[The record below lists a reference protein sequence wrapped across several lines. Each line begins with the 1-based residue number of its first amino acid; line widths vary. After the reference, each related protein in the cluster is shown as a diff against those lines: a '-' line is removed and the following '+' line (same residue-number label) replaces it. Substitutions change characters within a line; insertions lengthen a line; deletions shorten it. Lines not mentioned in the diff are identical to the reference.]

1 MSNKIPPNKSINL
14 SGISE
19 SPINHISPLTP
30 LNQAINLPKLVFPS
44 NEFFTNA
51 KPASMLEKGLK
62 LSTIELNVGDEGLYM
77 ERDGPT
83 IIVRVK
89 AIRCIPIAELQQQNP
104 KKYNMKY
111 LNMFETRC
119 VNEYIF
125 TNMETGTDLNPYN
138 DYERS
143 IRREWYFY
151 TRVEPVPF
159 VPKKG
164 AGRFTKKRKIS
175 RRTKGVKKTPGK
187 AVRK

>member
-104 KKYNMKY
+104 KN
-111 LNMFETRC
+111 
-119 VNEYIF
+119 I
-125 TNMETGTDLNPYN
+125 
-138 DYERS
+138 
-143 IRREWYFY
+143 I
-151 TRVEPVPF
+151 
-159 VPKKG
+159 
-164 AGRFTKKRKIS
+164 
-175 RRTKGVKKTPGK
+175 
-187 AVRK
+187 

>member
-1 MSNKIPPNKSINL
+1 MSNKIPLNMSIL

-19 SPINHISPLTP
+19 SP
-30 LNQAINLPKLVFPS
+30 LNQPLNLPKLVFPS

-62 LSTIELNVGDEGLYM
+62 LSTTELSVGDEGLYM

-83 IIVRVK
+83 IMVRVR
-89 AIRCIPIAELQQQNP
+89 AVRCIPFNRLLLEDPQRYEMQFLR
-104 KKYNMKY
+104 
-111 LNMFETRC
+111 MFEAGC

-143 IRREWYFY
+143 VRREWSFY
-151 TRVEPVPF
+151 THVDPVPF
-159 VPKKG
+159 VYRRRGLSRQNGKRNLLNHKGGLRSRKNKAKKY
-164 AGRFTKKRKIS
+164 TS
-175 RRTKGVKKTPGK
+175 RYSK
-187 AVRK
+187 VRK